1 MTNGCIG
8 ITVIQNVNVIE
19 LEKVLVFPIQIGF
32 SNTNWFFQYKLVFPI
47 QIGFSN
53 FRLEKSLG
61 FPGLIGNSTGFPKDL
76 QRTIKAPEIA
86 TAVQLIRISDHLM
99 LEFCERPIIVS
110 LYLMY

>member
-19 LEKVLVFPIQIGF
+19 LEKV
-32 SNTNWFFQYKLVFPI
+32 LVFPI

-86 TAVQLIRISDHLM
+86 TAAQLFRISEHLT
-99 LEFCERPIIVS
+99 LE
-110 LYLMY
+110 L